1 MKRYLKQ
8 ILFILSAALLLSGCT
23 MRTVGQ
29 MYKLPR
35 RSEDYNNLQSAINS
49 AMSGLEYSAPP
60 AGENRQ
66 TVHIADLDGDE
77 DPEYLVFAKGNAEL
91 PLRILI
97 FNEVNETFV
106 HIDTIESNG
115 TAFDQVEYVQ
125 MDGQGGVEIIFGSQ
139 LSDQVLRCVSVYT
152 FVDGQTQQMMSANYT
167 KFLTEDLDMDG
178 LYELFLLRPG
188 QSDTDN
194 GIAELY
200 QVEKGVME
208 RSNEVNMSAP
218 ADKLKRILVGK
229 LHDEKMAVY
238 VASTAGETALITDVY
253 AIVEDRLSNVSLS
266 NESGTSVKTMRNYYV
281 YADDIDNDGVV
292 ELPFL
297 IGMFSRS
304 GEPSGDRQELIR
316 WYAMRSDGEQIDK
329 LYTYHNFVGGWYLEL
344 DSDIAS
350 RIVVKQRGN
359 TYDFYLWDEQYQ
371 YEQPVMSIYALSGQ
385 NREELSR
392 EDGRFLLYK
401 TDTVTYAATLKTA
414 AASCEITEESLLR
427 AFHLIQQEWKT
438 GET

>member
-1 MKRYLKQ
+1 MKRCPKFI
-8 ILFILSAALLLSGCT
+8 ILLVSAALLLSGCT

-29 MYKLPR
+29 MYQLPR
-35 RSEDYNNLQSAINS
+35 RSDDYNDLQSAIDS

-66 TVHIADLDGDE
+66 TVHIADWDGDE
-77 DPEYLVFAKGNAEL
+77 DPEYLVYAKGSAER

-97 FNEVNETFV
+97 FNEVEDTFI

-115 TAFDQVEYVQ
+115 SAFDQVEYVQ
-125 MDGQGGVEIIFGSQ
+125 MDGQGGVEIVFGSQ
-139 LSDQVLRCVSVYT
+139 LSDQVLRSVSVYT
-152 FVDGQTQQMMSANYT
+152 FTEGQTQQLMTANYT
-167 KFLTEDLDMDG
+167 KFLTEDLDTDG

-188 QSDTDN
+188 QTDTDN

-200 QVEKGVME
+200 RMENGVME

-218 ADKLKRILVGK
+218 TDKLKRILIGK

-253 AIVEDRLSNVSLS
+253 AIVEDRLSNVSFS

-292 ELPFL
+292 ELPYL
-297 IGMFSRS
+297 LGMQSRN
-304 GEPSGDRQELIR
+304 GEQSEDRQELIR
-316 WYAMRSDGEQIDK
+316 WFAMQSDGTEVDK

-344 DSDIAS
+344 DSTIAS
-350 RIVVKQRGN
+350 RIAVKQMGN
-359 TYDFYLWDEQYQ
+359 TYDFYLWDEQFR

-385 NREELSR
+385 NREEQSR
-392 EDGRFLLYK
+392 EEGRFVLYK
-401 TDTVTYAATLKTA
+401 TESVTYAASLKTA
-414 AASCEITEESLLR
+414 AASCKMTQESLLR
-427 AFHLIQQEWKT
+427 SFHLIQQDWKT

>member
-1 MKRYLKQ
+1 MKRCPKFI
-8 ILFILSAALLLSGCT
+8 ILLVSAALLLSGCT

-29 MYKLPR
+29 MYQLPR
-35 RSEDYNNLQSAINS
+35 RSDDYNDLQSAIDS

-77 DPEYLVFAKGNAEL
+77 DPEYLVYAKGSAER

-97 FNEVNETFV
+97 FNEVEDTFI

-115 TAFDQVEYVQ
+115 SAFDQVEYVQ
-125 MDGQGGVEIIFGSQ
+125 MDGQGGVEIVFGSQ
-139 LSDQVLRCVSVYT
+139 LSDQVLRSVSVYT
-152 FVDGQTQQMMSANYT
+152 FTEGQTQQLMTANYT
-167 KFLTEDLDMDG
+167 KFLTEDLDTDG

-188 QSDTDN
+188 QTDTDN

-200 QVEKGVME
+200 RMENGVME

-218 ADKLKRILVGK
+218 TDKLKRILIGK

-253 AIVEDRLSNVSLS
+253 AIVEDRLSNVSFS

-292 ELPFL
+292 ELPYL
-297 IGMFSRS
+297 LGMQSRN
-304 GEPSGDRQELIR
+304 GEQSEDRQELIR
-316 WYAMRSDGEQIDK
+316 WFAMQSDGTEVDK

-344 DSDIAS
+344 DSTIAP
-350 RIVVKQRGN
+350 RIAVKQMGN
-359 TYDFYLWDEQYQ
+359 TYDFYLWDEQFR

-385 NREELSR
+385 NREEQSR
-392 EDGRFLLYK
+392 EEGRFVLYK
-401 TDTVTYAATLKTA
+401 TESVTYAASLKTA
-414 AASCEITEESLLR
+414 AASCKMTQESLLR
-427 AFHLIQQEWKT
+427 SFHLIQQDWKT

>member
-1 MKRYLKQ
+1 MKRFSKC
-8 ILFILSAALLLSGCT
+8 ILLILSAVLLLSGCT

-35 RSEDYNNLQSAINS
+35 RSDDFNDLQSAIDS
-49 AMSGLEYSAPP
+49 AMVGLEYSAPP

-77 DPEYLVFAKGNAEL
+77 DPEYLVFAKASADR

-97 FNEVNETFV
+97 FNEVKDTFV

-115 TAFDQVEYVQ
+115 SAFDQVEYVE
-125 MDGQGGVEIIFGSQ
+125 MDGKKGVEIVVGSQ
-139 LSDQVLRCVSVYT
+139 LSDQVLRSVSVYT
-152 FVDGQTQQMMSANYT
+152 FTDGQVQQLMTANYI
-167 KFLTEDLDMDG
+167 KFLTEDMDKDG
-178 LYELFLLRPG
+178 LFELFLLRPG

-200 QVEKGVME
+200 RVNDGVME
-208 RSNEVNMSAP
+208 RANEVNMSAP
-218 ADKLKRILVGK
+218 TDKLKRILIGK
-229 LHDEKMAVY
+229 LYDDKTAVY

-253 AIVEDRLSNVSLS
+253 TVADGRLANVSFS

-292 ELPFL
+292 ELPYL
-297 IGMFSRS
+297 IPMQPLA
-304 GEPSGDRQELIR
+304 GERGSDRQELIR
-316 WYAMRSDGEQIDK
+316 WYAMQSDGAEIDK
-329 LYTYHNFVGGWYLEL
+329 LYTYHNFVGGWYVEL

-350 RIVVKQRGN
+350 RIAVKQIGN
-359 TYDFYLWDEQYQ
+359 TYEFYLWDEQFLF
-371 YEQPVMSIYALSGQ
+371 EQPVMTIFALSGQ
-385 NREELSR
+385 NREEQSQ
-392 EDGRFLLYK
+392 EDGRFVLYK
-401 TDTVTYAATLKTA
+401 TESITYAAKLDVA
-414 AASCEITEESLLR
+414 ADACNVTKENLLR

>member
-1 MKRYLKQ
+1 MKRYLK
-8 ILFILSAALLLSGCT
+8 FIICVLSAALLLSGCT

-35 RSEDYNNLQSAINS
+35 RSDDYNDLQSAIDS
-49 AMSGLEYSAPP
+49 AMSGLDYSAPP

-77 DPEYLVFAKGNAEL
+77 DPEYLVFAKGSTER

-97 FNEVNETFV
+97 FNEEEDTYV
-106 HIDTIESNG
+106 HVDTIESNG
-115 TAFDQVEYVQ
+115 SAFDQVEYVQ
-125 MDGQGGVEIIFGSQ
+125 MDGQGGMEIVFGSQ
-139 LSDQVLRCVSVYT
+139 LSDQVLRSVSVYT
-152 FVDGQTQQMMSANYT
+152 FTGGQTQHMMTANYT

-178 LYELFLLRPG
+178 RYELFLLRPG
-188 QSDTDN
+188 QTDTDN

-200 QVEKGVME
+200 QVEKGAME

-218 ADKLKRILVGK
+218 PDKLKRILVGK

-253 AIVEDRLSNVSLS
+253 AIVEDRLSNVSFS

-297 IGMFSRS
+297 MGMHSRAA
-304 GEPSGDRQELIR
+304 EQAADRQELIR
-316 WYAMRSDGEQIDK
+316 WFAMQSDGAEVDK

-344 DSDIAS
+344 ESAIAP
-350 RIVVKQRGN
+350 RITVKQFGN
-359 TYDFYLWDEQYQ
+359 TYEFYIWDEQLL
-371 YEQPVMSIYALSGQ
+371 YEQPLMSIYALSGQ
-385 NREELSR
+385 SR
-392 EDGRFLLYK
+392 EVQKNEGRFVLYK
-401 TDTVTYAATLKTA
+401 TETVTFAASLKAA
-414 AASCEITEESLLR
+414 AASCAITEESLLR
-427 AFHLIQQEWKT
+427 SFHLIQQDWKT

>member
-1 MKRYLKQ
+1 MKQYLKQ

-35 RSEDYNNLQSAINS
+35 RSEDYNNLQSAIDS

-253 AIVEDRLSNVSLS
+253 TIVEDRLSNVSLS

>member
-35 RSEDYNNLQSAINS
+35 RSEDYNNLQSAIDS

-253 AIVEDRLSNVSLS
+253 TIVEDRLSNVSLS

>member
-1 MKRYLKQ
+1 MKRCPKFI
-8 ILFILSAALLLSGCT
+8 ILILSAALLLSGCT

-35 RSEDYNNLQSAINS
+35 RSDDYNDLQSAIDS
-49 AMSGLEYSAPP
+49 AMSGLDYCAPP

-77 DPEYLVFAKGNAEL
+77 DPEYLVLAKGSAER

-97 FNEVNETFV
+97 FNEVEDTYV
-106 HIDTIESNG
+106 HVDTIESNG
-115 TAFDQVEYVQ
+115 SAFDQVEYVQ
-125 MDGQGGVEIIFGSQ
+125 MDGQGGVEIVFGCQ
-139 LSDQVLRCVSVYT
+139 LSDQVLRSVSVYT
-152 FVDGQTQQMMSANYT
+152 FIDGQTQQMMTANYT

-188 QSDTDN
+188 QTDTDN

-200 QVEKGVME
+200 RVVSGVME

-218 ADKLKRILVGK
+218 TDKLKRILVGK

-253 AIVEDRLSNVSLS
+253 AMVEERLSNVSFS

-297 IGMFSRS
+297 IGMQPVDS
-304 GEPSGDRQELIR
+304 EPGGDRQELVR
-316 WYAMRSDGEQIDK
+316 WYAMQSDGAEIDK

-344 DSDIAS
+344 DSSIAS
-350 RIVVKQRGN
+350 RIAVKQIGN
-359 TYDFYLWDEQYQ
+359 KYEFYLWDNQFLYA
-371 YEQPVMSIYALSGQ
+371 QPVMSIYALSGQ
-385 NREELSR
+385 NREEQSQ
-392 EDGRFLLYK
+392 EGGRFVLYK
-401 TDTVTYAATLKTA
+401 TDTIIYAASLETA
-414 AASCEITEESLLR
+414 AAGCAMTEKSLLR
-427 AFHLIQQEWKT
+427 SFHLIQQDWKT

>member
-1 MKRYLKQ
+1 MKRCSK
-8 ILFILSAALLLSGCT
+8 FIIALVSATLLLSGCT

-35 RSEDYNNLQSAINS
+35 RSDDYNDLQSAVDS
-49 AMSGLEYSAPP
+49 LMSGLEYSAPL

-77 DPEYLVFAKGNAEL
+77 DPEYLVFAKGSAEH

-97 FNEVNETFV
+97 FNEVEETFV
-106 HIDTIESNG
+106 HLDTIESNG
-115 TAFDQVEYVQ
+115 SAFEQVEYVQ
-125 MDGQGGVEIIFGSQ
+125 MDGTGGLEIVVGSQ
-139 LSDQVLRCVSVYT
+139 LSNQVLRSVSVYT
-152 FVDGQTQQMMSANYT
+152 FAEGQIQQMMSANYT
-167 KFLTEDLDMDG
+167 KFLTDDLDKDG

-188 QSDTDN
+188 QTDTDN

-200 QVEKGVME
+200 RMSDSGME

-218 ADKLKRILVGK
+218 PDKLKRILVGK
-229 LHDEKMAVY
+229 LHDGSTAVY

-253 AIVEDRLSNVSLS
+253 TMIDDRLANVSFS

-281 YADDIDNDGVV
+281 YADDIDSDGVV
-292 ELPFL
+292 ELPYL
-297 IGMFSRS
+297 ISMQPLE
-304 GEPSGDRQELIR
+304 GEPGSDRQELIR
-316 WYAMRSDGEQIDK
+316 WYAMDSDGTEIDK

-344 DSDIAS
+344 DSGIAS
-350 RIVVKQRGN
+350 RIAVKQIGN
-359 TYDFYLWDEQYQ
+359 TYEFYLWDEQFR

-385 NREELSR
+385 SREAQSQ
-392 EDGRFLLYK
+392 EDGRFVLYK
-401 TDTVTYAATLKTA
+401 TESITYAASLKIA
-414 AASCEITEESLLR
+414 AAACNVTQESLLR
-427 AFHLIQQEWKT
+427 AFHLIQQDWKT

>member
-1 MKRYLKQ
+1 MKRYPKLV
-8 ILFILSAALLLSGCT
+8 IFILSAALLLSGCT

-29 MYKLPR
+29 MYRLPR
-35 RSEDYNNLQSAINS
+35 RSEDYNDLQSAIDN
-49 AMSGLEYSAPP
+49 AMSGLEYCAPP

-66 TVHIADLDGDE
+66 TVHIADLDGNE
-77 DPEYLVFAKGNAEL
+77 DPEYLVFAKGNAER

-97 FNEVNETFV
+97 FNEVEDTYV

-125 MDGQGGVEIIFGSQ
+125 MDGQGGMEIVFGSQ
-139 LSDQVLRCVSVYT
+139 LSDQVLRSVSVYT
-152 FVDGQTQQMMSANYT
+152 FTDGQTQQMMTANYT
-167 KFLTEDLDMDG
+167 KFLTVDLDMDG
-178 LYELFLLRPG
+178 LCELFLLHPG
-188 QSDTDN
+188 QTDTDN

-200 QVEKGVME
+200 QVENGVME
-208 RSNEVNMSAP
+208 RSNEVNMSVP
-218 ADKLKRILVGK
+218 VDKLKRILVGK

-238 VASTAGETALITDVY
+238 VASTAEETALITDIY
-253 AIVEDRLSNVSLS
+253 AIVEDRLSNVSFS

-297 IGMFSRS
+297 IGMQTRS
-304 GEPSGDRQELIR
+304 SEPAGDRQELIR
-316 WYAMRSDGEQIDK
+316 WFAMRSDGGEVDK

-344 DSDIAS
+344 DSRIAP
-350 RIVVKQRGN
+350 RIAVKQVGN
-359 TYDFYLWDEQYQ
+359 TYDFYLWDVALV
-371 YEQPVMSIYALSGQ
+371 YEQPLLTVYALSGQ
-385 NREELSR
+385 NREEQSL
-392 EDGRFLLYK
+392 EADRFVLYK
-401 TDTVTYAATLKTA
+401 TESITYAASLNTA
-414 AASCEITEESLLR
+414 ANAYGITQENLLR

>member
-1 MKRYLKQ
+1 MKRCPKF
-8 ILFILSAALLLSGCT
+8 IISILSAALLLSGCT

-29 MYKLPR
+29 MYQLPR
-35 RSEDYNNLQSAINS
+35 RSEDYNDLQWAIDS
-49 AMSGLEYSAPP
+49 AMSGLDYSAPP

-77 DPEYLVFAKGNAEL
+77 DPEYLVFAKGGAER

-97 FNEVNETFV
+97 FNEVEDTYV
-106 HIDTIESNG
+106 HVDTIESNG
-115 TAFDQVEYVQ
+115 SAFDQVEYVQ
-125 MDGQGGVEIIFGSQ
+125 MDGQGGMEIVFGSQ
-139 LSDQVLRCVSVYT
+139 LSDQVLRSVSVYT
-152 FVDGQTQQMMSANYT
+152 FTDGQTQQLMTANYT

-188 QSDTDN
+188 QTDTDN

-200 QVEKGVME
+200 RVEKGVME

-218 ADKLKRILVGK
+218 TDKLKRILIGK
-229 LHDEKMAVY
+229 LHDNKKAVY

-297 IGMFSRS
+297 IGMNSKS
-304 GEPSGDRQELIR
+304 SEPSGDRQELIR
-316 WYAMRSDGEQIDK
+316 WFAMQSDGAEVDK

-350 RIVVKQRGN
+350 RVAVKQMGN
-359 TYDFYLWDEQYQ
+359 TYEFYVWDEQFR

-385 NREELSR
+385 NREEQSQ
-392 EDGRFLLYK
+392 EDGRFVLYK
-401 TDTVTYAATLKTA
+401 TESVTYAASLKAA
-414 AASCEITEESLLR
+414 AASCKMTQESLLR
-427 AFHLIQQEWKT
+427 SFHLIQQDWKT